1 MFIIFSFF
9 HNFAYAGYTDDSEK
23 LIVVHGKSKSS
34 ANRQIAKD
42 QAIRDAFLT
51 ALTKKIEHL
60 ISVEKFELHYELI
73 HSNILAKAS
82 SYIKRFLLRN
92 QEIVNNHLQVEIHLS
107 IDDEKLRESLASI
120 GLLFAR
126 KDYYKG
132 LLMISI
138 KSTVDPSPDFWW
150 GEKDLSQENNE
161 IYRDIISKSEITKPI
176 VMIDPFE
183 MAFRD
188 KIPGNLKKLYL
199 SDDEIQAIGKV
210 LSIDIIFFGNL
221 ATRCNRTSQGIKYL
235 ETVSSFQAMN
245 VNTGR
250 VISHTNY
257 RGKGHTSFKDSTRNE
272 NKLITGV
279 AVNNLRKSTK
289 NIISTWVNGTYNS
302 ISYRLVLRGLLDY
315 REYSLLKYFLKNDI
329 KSITSV
335 SDYIVGRSQK
345 TLIIES
351 NRSLSDVRKE
361 LSTARMEN
369 FQLEPNEIEQED
381 LHNKRFTSG
390 EKKEEKKNS
399 RKLPYRKS
407 I

>member
-1 MFIIFSFF
+1 LSVFKYLLFCASLSMFIIFSFF

-381 LHNKRFTSG
+381 TLEIIVKRF
-390 EKKEEKKNS
+390 
-399 RKLPYRKS
+399 
-407 I
+407 